1 MVFWHPRDEDMESAS
16 QRARDSFKY
25 FWREVTWE
33 FRRIVPGLEMFNVK
47 LPFTDPND
55 DIPLEDRMTEHM
67 WVQLHDF
74 DGDGLF
80 GELMNQPHHLKT
92 HNQGDVVGMPFA
104 YLSDWMYVTGGRVY
118 GAFSV
123 NQIRAGMSAGDRKAH
138 DKAWG
143 LKFGP
148 PEQISL
154 VPDDFLTVKKKG
166 FLGFGKAEKL
176 DLETTEHP
184 MALHMAE
191 AIRKG
196 ELDEVDLNEV
206 FENSGRTV
214 LHDMALAGASEA
226 VSALLE
232 KGADK
237 SIKSEAGYTASE
249 LARILGWNDLAM
261 KLAE

>member
-1 MVFWHPRDEDMESAS
+1 
-16 QRARDSFKY
+16 
-25 FWREVTWE
+25 
-33 FRRIVPGLEMFNVK
+33 
-47 LPFTDPND
+47 
-55 DIPLEDRMTEHM
+55 
-67 WVQLHDF
+67 
-74 DGDGLF
+74 
-80 GELMNQPHHLKT
+80 
-92 HNQGDVVGMPFA
+92 
-104 YLSDWMYVTGGRVY
+104 
-118 GAFSV
+118 
-123 NQIRAGMSAGDRKAH
+123 MSAGDRKAH